1 MYADRV
7 ANVAHI
13 NREAPPIA
21 KPKEQSIPETR
32 KKDISLGAGGPKK
45 GTRRCGSCGYYATHN
60 SRTCLKLT
68 HNKARPEDAEQDKR
82 QATRST
88 EQEEHNV
95 PQSTGDKELPTDK
108 YISTDSDSDDDEFND
123 MDAED

>member
-1 MYADRV
+1 MQVSV

-13 NREAPPIA
+13 NREAPPRA

-68 HNKARPEDAEQDKR
+68 HNKARLEDAEQDK
-82 QATRST
+82 ASH
-88 EQEEHNV
+88 EEHRTGTV
-95 PQSTGDKELPTDK
+95 PST
-108 YISTDSDSDDDEFND
+108 
-123 MDAED
+123 MVV